1 MTVIHPSAWIKSCL
15 PVFSFIFFL
24 QIFSEIAL
32 KQGLEIPS
40 WDFILQAVKIIF
52 IIWIINTLIY
62 LPIERLWPIH
72 SYCSNLNNV
81 FKKWQNEEKLLP
93 WGLFPGMVR
102 QFDKFRKPDTSL
114 KLMWE
119 EMTQEVKKNASPE
132 CVSVG
137 RWILSPPGILS
148 KADIVPFDKEMILE
162 LFHSVISSKHCSIK
176 AGAVALKHDEQ
187 ESNTEK
193 NPFVV

>member
-24 QIFSEIAL
+24 QIFSEMAL

-119 EMTQEVKKNASPE
+119 EMTQEVKKKMLPQN
-132 CVSVG
+132 VSVLEG
-137 RWILSPPGILS
+137 EFCLHLVSCLKLTLSPLIRKWYLNSFTQLFHPNTAAS
-148 KADIVPFDKEMILE
+148 KLE
-162 LFHSVISSKHCSIK
+162 LW
-176 AGAVALKHDEQ
+176 L
-187 ESNTEK
+187 
-193 NPFVV
+193 